1 VNSWKVILATMVIF
15 GAGVVT
21 GGLVVR
27 HAQRANAD
35 LPRPLRA
42 AAQFR
47 AALPPVA
54 GLTRIEFLRRA
65 ERDLDLNRDQ
75 RERIDRLLKE
85 SQLRTRRLMEPIDP
99 QIREELRRTKSEFL
113 DVLTPEQ
120 RARFEDIVKQQQ
132 QHRRP

>member
-1 VNSWKVILATMVIF
+1 MVIF

-27 HAQRANAD
+27 HAQRVS
-35 LPRPLRA
+35 PESTRPLRA
-42 AAQFR
+42 VAQLR

-85 SQLRTRRLMEPIDP
+85 SQLRTRKLMEPVDP

-113 DVLTPEQ
+113 EVLTPEQ
-120 RARFEDIVKQQQ
+120 RARFEDLIKQQQ